1 MKALGLKAFFGKIR
15 ASFRCFLSFKAF
27 PFSLLVLLVFMQS
40 EVYSHPHIFV
50 QAKLKLDFSG
60 ERFSG
65 VVQHWEFDELF
76 SAAASADYDSNNN
89 GTLDPAEGQTLWEE
103 VIKPWKKF
111 NYFTNAI
118 LNFRGF
124 GPQKASNQS
133 VFLKGDAVVSEFKAE
148 FNGPVASNEWTM
160 ILVAI
165 FDPANYVSTEVNYR
179 DIEILHA
186 DGLEV
191 EFFDDDA
198 STLPQFSGRPVETHA
213 LYVRYRKKS

>member
-1 MKALGLKAFFGKIR
+1 MIFLQGAAF
-15 ASFRCFLSFKAF
+15 
-27 PFSLLVLLVFMQS
+27 
-40 EVYSHPHIFV
+40 SHPHIFV

-60 ERFSG
+60 DRFSG
-65 VVQHWEFDELF
+65 VIQRWEFDELF
-76 SAAASADYDSNNN
+76 SAAASADYDSNKN
-89 GTLDPAEGQTLWEE
+89 GTLDPAEGNTLWEE
-103 VIKPWKKF
+103 VIQPWKKF

-118 LNFRGF
+118 LNFRGY
-124 GPQKASNQS
+124 GPEKASNQS

-148 FNGPVASNEWTM
+148 FEGPVASKDWTM

-165 FDPANYVSTEVNYR
+165 FDPANYVSTEVNYQ

-186 DGLEV
+186 DDLEV
-191 EFFDDDA
+191 EYFDDDA